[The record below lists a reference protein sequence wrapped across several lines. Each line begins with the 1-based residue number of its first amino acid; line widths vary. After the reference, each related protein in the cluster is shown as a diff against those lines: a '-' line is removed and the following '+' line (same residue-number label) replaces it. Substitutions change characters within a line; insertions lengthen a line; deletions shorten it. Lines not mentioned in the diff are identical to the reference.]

1 MKILVIGG
9 GPAGLFY
16 AYLMKR
22 DDPRHDIRVIE
33 RDPQNATYG
42 WGVVFSDVALSFV
55 RDLAPELYDSM
66 TRTQF
71 VFDEMAV
78 VHKGQKVKL
87 AHNIFHRMTR
97 IGLLKALHEH
107 CRNIGVPIEFERKV
121 DDVAQFKDCDLIV
134 AADGANSAIRTRCQ
148 EHFQPTLDERPN
160 LLAWYGTTRL
170 FPALS
175 LIFRQNED
183 GLVISH
189 TYQYSNTHSTF
200 LVEVDP
206 ETFGKAGLDRM
217 SEAESLAYCEKAF
230 AEDLQGHK
238 LLSNKSNWFRYTIV
252 KNKNWHYKNIVLI
265 GDALR
270 TGHPSVGSG
279 TRLAM
284 QDSIALFDAYKAR
297 GSDVPAMLEEFVKI
311 RQPGSDK
318 LQQAAIKST
327 EWYEDLGP
335 KLHLDPISFAY
346 DYVTRSGR
354 VDHAEVRK
362 RDPELAAAYE
372 KLQETADEQAKG
384 DRDGGTDR
392 GHGEQAA
399 EPASAD
405 AAR

>member
-1 MKILVIGG
+1 MKIRVIGG

-22 DDPRHDIRVIE
+22 DDPRHDIRVYE
-33 RDPQNATYG
+33 RDPEDATYG

-55 RDLAPELYDSM
+55 REIAPELYDSM
-66 TRTQF
+66 TREQV

-78 VHKGQKVKL
+78 VHKGQRVTL
-87 AHNIFHRMTR
+87 AHNTFHRMAR
-97 IGLLKALHEH
+97 IDLLKALHEE
-107 CRNIGVPIEFERKV
+107 CRKVGVQVDFERKF
-121 DDVAQFKDCDLIV
+121 DDVTEFGDADLIV
-134 AADGANSAIRTRCQ
+134 AADGANSAIRTRYK
-148 EHFQPTLDERPN
+148 EHFQPSLDERPN
-160 LLAWYGTTRL
+160 LLAWYGTTQL

-175 LIFRQNED
+175 LIFRQNGD

-189 TYQYSNTHSTF
+189 TYQYSKSHSTF

-206 ETFGKAGLDRM
+206 ETFRKAGLDRM
-217 SEAESLAYCEKAF
+217 SEAESLAYCEQAF

-238 LLSNKSNWFRYTIV
+238 LLSNKSTWFRYTIV
-252 KNKNWHYKNIVLI
+252 KNRNWHHQNIVLI

-284 QDSIALFDAYKAR
+284 QDSIALFDAYKTCGA
-297 GSDVPAMLEEFVKI
+297 DVPKMLEEFVRI
-311 RQPGSDK
+311 RQPGSDS
-318 LQQAAIKST
+318 LQKAAIKST
-327 EWYEDLGP
+327 EWYENLGP

-372 KLQETADEQAKG
+372 KLHPEITFPATGAK
-384 DRDGGTDR
+384 
-392 GHGEQAA
+392 
-399 EPASAD
+399 
-405 AAR
+405 

>member
-1 MKILVIGG
+1 MKIRVIGG

-22 DDPRHDIRVIE
+22 DDPRHDIRVYE
-33 RDPQNATYG
+33 RDPEHATYG

-55 RDLAPELYDSM
+55 RDIAPELYEAI
-66 TRTQF
+66 TRNQV

-78 VHKGQKVKL
+78 VHKGQHVTL
-87 AHNIFHRMTR
+87 AHNTFHRMAR
-97 IGLLKALHEH
+97 IDLLEALHGE
-107 CRNIGVPIEFERKV
+107 CRKAGVEIEFDRKV
-121 DDVAQFKDCDLIV
+121 EDVSDLGECDLIV
-134 AADGANSAIRTRCQ
+134 AADGANSAIRSRYR

-160 LLAWYGTTRL
+160 LMAWYGTTQL
-170 FPALS
+170 FQALS

-183 GLVISH
+183 GLVIAH
-189 TYQYSNTHSTF
+189 TYQYSPTHSTF
-200 LVEVDP
+200 LVEADP
-206 ETFGKAGLDRM
+206 ETFRKSGLDRM
-217 SEAESLAYCEKAF
+217 SEAESLAYCERAF
-230 AEDLQGHK
+230 AGDLQGHK

-252 KNKNWHYKNIVLI
+252 KNKTWHYRNIVLI

-284 QDSIALFDAYKAR
+284 QDSIALFDAYKAC
-297 GSDVPAMLEEFVKI
+297 GADVSKMLAEFVKL
-311 RQPGSDK
+311 RQPGSDS
-318 LQQAAIKST
+318 LQKAAIKST

-372 KLQETADEQAKG
+372 RLHPELGALG
-384 DRDGGTDR
+384 
-392 GHGEQAA
+392 
-399 EPASAD
+399 SAQ
-405 AAR
+405 

>member
-1 MKILVIGG
+1 MKIRVIGG

-22 DDPRHDIRVIE
+22 DDPSHDIRVFE
-33 RDPQNATYG
+33 RDPENATYG

-55 RDLAPELYDSM
+55 RDIAPELYDSM
-66 TRTQF
+66 TREQF

-78 VHKGQKVKL
+78 VHQGQRVTL
-87 AHNIFHRMTR
+87 AHNTFHRMAR
-97 IGLLKALHEH
+97 IDLLKALHEH
-107 CRNIGVPIEFERKV
+107 CRKVGVPIEFERKF
-121 DDVAQFKDCDLIV
+121 DDVTELEDCDLIV
-134 AADGANSAIRTRCQ
+134 AADGANSAIRTRYK

-160 LLAWYGTTRL
+160 LLAWYGTTKL

-175 LIFRQNED
+175 LIFRQNAD

-189 TYQYSNTHSTF
+189 TYQYSETHSTF

-206 ETFGKAGLDRM
+206 ETFRKAGLDRM
-217 SEAESLAYCEKAF
+217 TEAESLAYCEKAF
-230 AEDLQGHK
+230 ADDLQGHK

-252 KNKNWHYKNIVLI
+252 KNKNWHHKNIVLI

-279 TRLAM
+279 TRLAT
-284 QDSIALFDAYKAR
+284 QDAIALFDAYKAC
-297 GSDVPAMLEEFVKI
+297 GNDVPKMLEQFVKI
-311 RQPGSDK
+311 RQPGSDA
-318 LQQAAIKST
+318 LQKAAIKST
-327 EWYEDLGP
+327 EWYENLGP

-372 KLQETADEQAKG
+372 KLHPETTFPATG
-384 DRDGGTDR
+384 
-392 GHGEQAA
+392 AA
-399 EPASAD
+399 Q
-405 AAR
+405 